1 MHDSAPFGFF
11 AFVELT
17 AEGRPF
23 AVRLLCALG
32 IYVLENFDGLTFG
45 TPAVEKFQKSGIPAT
60 ETSMDHSAHHNLAV
74 GTGTRRFIFAT
85 RRRDLAE

>member
-17 AEGRPF
+17 AERKPF

-32 IYVLENFDGLTFG
+32 IYVLENFDGLFG

-74 GTGTRRFIFAT
+74 GTRRFIFAT
-85 RRRDLAE
+85 PRRDLAE